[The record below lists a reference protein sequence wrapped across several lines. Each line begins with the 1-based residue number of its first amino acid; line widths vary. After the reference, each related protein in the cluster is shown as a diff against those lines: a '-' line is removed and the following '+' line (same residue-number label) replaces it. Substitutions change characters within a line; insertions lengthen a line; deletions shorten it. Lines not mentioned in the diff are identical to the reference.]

1 MPSATYPK
9 AARLHRPLEFTNA
22 LKGKRVSRGALFAL
36 SKANTVP
43 PLPEPIARLG
53 LVIAKRFA
61 PKATTRN
68 AIKRVA
74 RESFRHHR
82 HHLPACDYVIRLHGK
97 VTPCSLTELKI
108 TVRKEIDNHFAK
120 AKSA

>member
-22 LKGKRVSRGALFAL
+22 LKGKRVSRGALFTL
-36 SKANTVP
+36 SKAKPVS

-61 PKATTRN
+61 AKATTRN

-74 RESFRHHR
+74 RESFRHCR
-82 HHLPACDYVIRLHGK
+82 HELPACDYVIRLHGK
-97 VTPCSLTELKI
+97 VTPSTLTELKI
-108 TVRKEIDNHFAK
+108 TIRKEIDHHFAK